1 MTYGHKHDRQ
11 VVENLLGHNVRYL
24 GLLGSATKVKRL
36 FADMEAQ
43 GAEPQAL
50 AKVRAPIGMP
60 IRSHTPEEIAVS
72 VAGEIIGIRNGAI
85 E

>member
-1 MTYGHKHDRQ
+1 MTYGHAHDRR
-11 VVENLLGHNVRYL
+11 VVENLLGIDVRYL
-24 GLLGSATKVKRL
+24 GLMGSASKVKRL
-36 FADMEAQ
+36 FADMQAE
-43 GAEPQAL
+43 GADPADL
-50 AKVRAPIGMP
+50 ARVRAPIGMA